1 VQADEDTEVSQLPPE
16 WLKRIVVTTS
26 TLLPSKRNVKISMD
40 YQSGTDPISAA
51 SLDKRHNIPRL
62 YW

>member
-1 VQADEDTEVSQLPPE
+1 MTFA
-16 WLKRIVVTTS
+16 
-26 TLLPSKRNVKISMD
+26 LLPSKRNAKISMN

-62 YW
+62 CW